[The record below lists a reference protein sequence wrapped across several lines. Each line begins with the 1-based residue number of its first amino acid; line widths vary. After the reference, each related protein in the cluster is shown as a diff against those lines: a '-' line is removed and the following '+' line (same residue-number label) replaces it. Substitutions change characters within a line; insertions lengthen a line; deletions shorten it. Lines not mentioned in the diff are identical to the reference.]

1 MTLVR
6 FCVIICN
13 AEKVEGCPSGQRGQ
27 AVNLVGDG
35 PSEVRILLPPPFG
48 FLPFASPQQNH
59 FVGAL
64 VARSPSEVFFAWRL
78 MVGGAGIE
86 PATFGL

>member
-1 MTLVR
+1 MPER
-6 FCVIICN
+6 P
-13 AEKVEGCPSGQRGQ
+13 KGPGCKPGGRRPFGGS
-27 AVNLVGDG
+27 N
-35 PSEVRILLPPPFG
+35 PPPSTIW
-48 FLPFASPQQNH
+48 LFAFRFPQQNH
-59 FVGAL
+59 FEGAL

>member
-1 MTLVR
+1 MPER
-6 FCVIICN
+6 P
-13 AEKVEGCPSGQRGQ
+13 KGPGCKPGGRRPFGGS
-27 AVNLVGDG
+27 N
-35 PSEVRILLPPPFG
+35 PPPSTIWL
-48 FLPFASPQQNH
+48 LPFASPQQNR
-59 FVGAL
+59 FEGVL